1 MNCTHALCVS
11 NFCHFIRMMENLFK
25 NSYFKQLQDTCSPPP
40 SFSPWRGGRGRESDK
55 PALVK
60 CLRNRGKEGR
70 LK

>member
-1 MNCTHALCVS
+1 MNCTCSLCFEFLSFYHNDGEFVQT
-11 NFCHFIRMMENLFK
+11 FL
-25 NSYFKQLQDTCSPPP
+25 FKQLQDTCSPPP

-55 PALVK
+55 LVLVK